1 MSSRQMPVD
10 RTQWK
15 MLGERLA
22 SARKRAGMSQRQL
35 AAEMGG
41 RYDQTIVSRVETGK
55 SGFLGEGLVRAAEI
69 LSVSID
75 YLLGLTNDPT
85 PSHILADLSNEEKAN
100 ALDVVPIPKVA
111 AIVGDGRGEENY
123 DETILERL
131 PFSRRL
137 LTDLGINPEGCHF
150 AVHQGAGMEP
160 TLPDG
165 CTILVDP
172 HSREFRDGGIFLLQF
187 EEHVMDQTAK
197 YLSPVRLF
205 RRRGLR
211 EPSDSHWC
219 LRFDGD
225 GVSGW
230 PLTLYDIKRVIGEV
244 VLVMGPPGRVN
255 TQ

>member
-1 MSSRQMPVD
+1 
-10 RTQWK
+10 

-22 SARKRAGMSQRQL
+22 SARKRVGMSQRQL

-55 SGFLGEGLVRAAEI
+55 SGFLVDGLAKAAEI
-69 LSVSID
+69 LGVSID

-85 PSHILADLSNEEKAN
+85 PSYLLAQVFNSENTKAF
-100 ALDVVPIPKVA
+100 DVAMIPKIV

-131 PFSRRL
+131 PFPRKW
-137 LTDLGINPEGCHF
+137 LTERGINPEGCHF

-160 TLPDG
+160 TIPDG
-165 CTILVDP
+165 CSILVEP
-172 HSREFRDGGIFLLQF
+172 KSKEFRDGGIFLMQF
-187 EEHVMDQTAK
+187 EEHVMDQTKK
-197 YLSPVRLF
+197 YLSPVRIFL
-205 RRRGLR
+205 RRALQDY
-211 EPSDSHWC
+211 SDANWC

-244 VLVMGPPGRVN
+244 VLVVGPPGKVN
-255 TQ
+255 N